1 MNERDAEGAIFAA
14 SFQLLYTADE
24 AALILRVPPSDAAS
38 TKGLQLAQAR

>member
-24 AALILRVPPSDAAS
+24 AALVLRVSPAHAP
-38 TKGLQLAQAR
+38 GHARPR